1 MRQKEPPPRGIA
13 AAQLTI
19 NVIGLRVK
27 GFSWTGEQSIIETKY
42 LAEQNG
48 GAYISVET
56 EDELA
61 SAFEK
66 TTSHEGRI
74 RHFSVAVIRLQL
86 PLSRITS

>member
-1 MRQKEPPPRGIA
+1 M
-13 AAQLTI
+13 QLTI

-27 GFSWTGEQSIIETKY
+27 GFSWTGEQSIVETKC

-48 GAYISVET
+48 GVYISVET

-66 TTSHEGRI
+66 TLGCPMISQRDGDQSGNRSAPPRER
-74 RHFSVAVIRLQL
+74 V
-86 PLSRITS
+86 P